1 MGTIL
6 HSCADFIIADKPHGI
21 PTVPLKNRDMEG
33 TLLALVAAECPDIL
47 SVEGRNPWEY
57 GTLHRLDTATSGLV
71 VFARTQEAYAY
82 LSDIQE
88 KDLMEK
94 TYRAVVTRGDRLRG
108 FDRPDSKTFT
118 ITSYFRSY
126 GPKSREVRPTQDIR
140 RADTPLLYTTR
151 VADCGDN
158 IMHCTIT
165 RGFRHQIRAHLAWA
179 GLPIVG
185 DPIYGT
191 DPGTAETP
199 SGTPA
204 GTPVSTPAVTPACTL
219 ELDCFR
225 VSFPLPDNTPF
236 RFSKR

>member
-6 HSCADFIIADKPHGI
+6 WSCADFIIADKPHGI

-33 TLLALVAAECPDIL
+33 TLLAMAAAECPDIL

-71 VFARTQEAYAY
+71 VFARTQEAYSY
-82 LSDIQE
+82 LTGVQE

-94 TYRAVVTRGDRLRG
+94 TYRAVVSPDDRLRG
-108 FDRPDSKTFT
+108 FDRPDSKAFK

-126 GPKSREVRPTQDIR
+126 GPKSREVRPVKDIK
-140 RADTPLLYTTR
+140 RADTPVLYTTE
-151 VADCGDN
+151 VTDCGNN
-158 IMHCTIT
+158 IVLCTIT

-179 GLPIVG
+179 GIPIVG
-185 DPIYGT
+185 DPIYGNR
-191 DPGTAETP
+191 PEPGGTA
-199 SGTPA
+199 G
-204 GTPVSTPAVTPACTL
+204 STVACTL

-225 VSFPLPDNTPF
+225 VSFPLHDNTPF
-236 RFSKR
+236 SFSKQ

>member
-6 HSCADFIIADKPHGI
+6 FSCPDFVIADKPHGI

-33 TLLALVAAECPDIL
+33 TLLAMAAEECPDIL
-47 SVEGRNPWEY
+47 SVEGRSSWEY

-71 VFARTQEAYAY
+71 VFARTQEAYSY
-82 LSDIQE
+82 LTGIQE
-88 KDLMEK
+88 NDLMKK
-94 TYRAVVTRGDRLRG
+94 TYRALVNPGDRLRG

-126 GPKSREVRPTQDIR
+126 GPKSREVRPVQDIR
-140 RADTPLLYTTR
+140 RADTPVLYTTE
-151 VADCGDN
+151 VTDCGNN
-158 IMHCTIT
+158 IMHCSIT

-179 GLPIVG
+179 GLPISG

-191 DPGTAETP
+191 TAGGSGPG
-199 SGTPA
+199 
-204 GTPVSTPAVTPACTL
+204 TL

-225 VSFPLPDNTPF
+225 VSFPLRDGSPF
-236 RFSKR
+236 SFSKP

>member
-1 MGTIL
+1 MGTVL
-6 HSCADFIIADKPHGI
+6 YSCTAFIIADKPHGI
-21 PTVPLKNRDMEG
+21 PTVPLKSMGMEG
-33 TLLALVAAECPDIL
+33 TLLGMAAAEYPDIL

-71 VFARTQEAYAY
+71 VFARTQRAYSY
-82 LSDIQE
+82 LTGIQG

-94 TYRAVVTRGDRLRG
+94 TYRALVGAGDRLRG
-108 FDRPDSKTFT
+108 FDRPDSGSFT

-126 GPKSREVRPTQDIR
+126 GPKSREVRPVQDIR
-140 RADTPLLYTTR
+140 RADTPVLYTTK
-151 VADCGDN
+151 VTDCGNN

-185 DPIYGT
+185 DPIYGNTPESIIT
-191 DPGTAETP
+191 DSDTP
-199 SGTPA
+199 TG
-204 GTPVSTPAVTPACTL
+204 VL

-225 VSFPLPDNTPF
+225 VSFPLQDNSPF
-236 RFSKR
+236 SFSKI

>member
-1 MGTIL
+1 MTGTIL
-6 HSCADFIIADKPHGI
+6 YSCADFVIADKPHGI
-21 PTVPLKNRDMEG
+21 PTVPLKNRDMAG
-33 TLLALVAAECPDIL
+33 TLLALAAAECPDIL

-71 VFARTQEAYAY
+71 VFARTQKAYSY
-82 LSDIQE
+82 LTGIQE

-94 TYRAVVTRGDRLRG
+94 TYSALATSGDRLRG

-126 GPKSREVRPTQDIR
+126 GPKSREVRPVQDIK
-140 RADTPLLYTTR
+140 RADTPVLYTTD
-151 VADCGDN
+151 VTDCGDN

-185 DPIYGT
+185 DTVYGDNPST
-191 DPGTAETP
+191 FDSAGNPPG
-199 SGTPA
+199 
-204 GTPVSTPAVTPACTL
+204 TL

-236 RFSKR
+236 SFSKQ

>member
-6 HSCADFIIADKPHGI
+6 FSCPDFVIADKPHGI

-33 TLLALVAAECPDIL
+33 TLLAMATEECPDIL
-47 SVEGRNPWEY
+47 SVEGRSSWEY

-71 VFARTQEAYAY
+71 VFARTQEAYSY
-82 LSDIQE
+82 LTGIQE
-88 KDLMEK
+88 NDLMKK
-94 TYRAVVTRGDRLRG
+94 TYRALVNPGDRLRG

-126 GPKSREVRPTQDIR
+126 GPKSREVRPVQDIR
-140 RADTPLLYTTR
+140 RADTPVLYTTE
-151 VADCGDN
+151 VTDCGNN
-158 IMHCTIT
+158 IMHCSIT

-179 GLPIVG
+179 GLPISG

-191 DPGTAETP
+191 TAGDSGPG
-199 SGTPA
+199 
-204 GTPVSTPAVTPACTL
+204 TL

-225 VSFPLPDNTPF
+225 VSFPLRDGSPF
-236 RFSKR
+236 SFSKP